1 MVCFKVMLTYK
12 YKCTIHQWM
21 HFCIEGGVTHP
32 DNKDW
37 TVAVWPQQETL
48 PPCQVR
54 FNPETS
60 DVRASQWDA
69 GVL

>member
-1 MVCFKVMLTYK
+1 MNVF
-12 YKCTIHQWM
+12 
-21 HFCIEGGVTHP
+21 FCIEGGVSHP

-54 FNPETS
+54 FKPETS
-60 DVRASQWDA
+60 DVRATQWDA

>member
-1 MVCFKVMLTYK
+1 MYYTKKSLTF
-12 YKCTIHQWM
+12 TNVF
-21 HFCIEGGVTHP
+21 FCIEGGVSHP

-54 FNPETS
+54 FKPETS
-60 DVRASQWDA
+60 DARATQWDA